1 MQIHAVIDGSLVNG
15 PGRRTV
21 IWFQGCDVNGIGKSR
36 CPGCWNPQTH
46 ARFGGFVAASDEL
59 ISRIGKAHRELG
71 TEGVT
76 LSGGEPIHQ
85 IDSVLVLLTA
95 LRSHLANFTAGLFT
109 GYTPGELEAGRFTTY
124 SISDPLLRR
133 ESWRRLEQLLDFA
146 VFGRFH
152 QRQPTSEPLV
162 SSRNQH
168 LCLLSDRYQR
178 HQFAPQTV
186 EVTIDPEGLTQ
197 ITGFPTLGS
206 L

>member
-1 MQIHAVIDGSLVNG
+1 MQIHAAIDCSLVNG

-21 IWFQGCDVNGIGKSR
+21 IWFQGCDINGIGKPH
-36 CPGCWNPQTH
+36 CPGCWNPLTH
-46 ARFGGFVAASDEL
+46 ARLRGFPASSDEL
-59 ISRIGKAHRELG
+59 ISRILKAHRELG

-76 LSGGEPIHQ
+76 LSRGEPIHQ
-85 IDSVLVLLTA
+85 IDSALALLTV
-95 LRSHLANFTAGLFT
+95 LRSRLTNFTAGLFT
-109 GYTPGELEAGRFTTY
+109 GYTRSELGAGRFTTY
-124 SISDPLLRR
+124 SPSDPLSRH

-162 SSRNQH
+162 SSRNQQ
-168 LCLLSDRYQR
+168 LCLLSNRYQR
-178 HQFAPQTV
+178 HQFAPQMA